1 MIGDGATPLDSC
13 PGGPGPVGCPLL
25 MPKDNVRPD
34 PAPSQEPAMDRRRP
48 QERRQTQ
55 RRARKEPVAQ
65 ERRSGDERRRGE
77 RRKRNINQYDMSP
90 DELEFVNAVNRFR
103 ELSSNR
109 FPSARD
115 ILNILRDLGYE
126 KNA

>member
-1 MIGDGATPLDSC
+1 MA
-13 PGGPGPVGCPLL
+13 
-25 MPKDNVRPD
+25 KDNVRPD
-34 PAPSQEPAMDRRRP
+34 PAPPPEPAMDRRKP
-48 QERRQTQ
+48 QDRRQTQ
-55 RRARKEPVAQ
+55 RRAHNEPVAKD
-65 ERRSGDERRRGE
+65 RRSGEERRHGQ

-103 ELSSNR
+103 ELSGNR

-126 KNA
+126 KHA